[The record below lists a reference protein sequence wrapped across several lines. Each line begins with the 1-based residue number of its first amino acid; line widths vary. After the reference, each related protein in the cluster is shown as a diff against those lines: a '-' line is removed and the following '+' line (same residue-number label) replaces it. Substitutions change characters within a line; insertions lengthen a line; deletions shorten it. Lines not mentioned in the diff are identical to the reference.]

1 MFSKHSSF
9 SCSNQT
15 SQDVNPWQHQLRLD
29 QIKVNRH
36 YDCFPEY
43 PYNTAFGSLL
53 TGSNYTDDDSGMRND
68 EYALEEQHGVAL
80 LLEKLVSFLDEF
92 LVYLSSMIS
101 YEQFQSYLQL
111 KKIKDIAERIYQLRL
126 MLLAEIDRSPET
138 IATFDIS
145 LILRELALLIRCLS
159 EQQQQ
164 QTERCSDPS
173 PNVIF
178 SQLLDRLERTLQAC
192 MNCVSQ
198 RCNPQCHQS
207 SIPDASPCMNSSHT
221 IDNPMSIPWSVLKQ
235 IEQSGESD
243 NVFGLVFGI
252 KDEKVRRKLGYHGSK
267 QKSASRSRQLSNK
280 KKKQRSQKSFV
291 NDEVS
296 PIDNK
301 YQKLTKSFKN
311 RSSPSRPARLNITAS
326 RTNKRKTQ
334 QPSANSI
341 SVHEPDSM
349 SDSYTISPQ
358 RSIQLNSIYGR
369 LMGSTSSERLSPRVE
384 DLPAS
389 ALSDHS
395 ILRRT
400 SSNLNEKQS
409 SPYKNSKAE
418 TSNLSPTLSKFVSIN
433 RSREMLQS
441 GINVKDARNTSDT
454 LQKDDEQNLNQINAG
469 YVDPSARSVSKRNI
483 PYDEDVSYKSSPL
496 SMRSLKLTKND
507 LLKSSSIDP
516 RLSKQQSVNESI
528 NGFYSYNSSNY
539 QIPTSP
545 NIPLATH
552 TLADNISSFKVIEG
566 PRSAE
571 GEIKIRDTLI
581 NENDELSTPY
591 VNSMSIHQQQSTS
604 AVDEKNASSYLLQFP
619 MKKQGYWKKFM
630 SCIRR
635 TITK

>member
-1 MFSKHSSF
+1 MFSKHSSL
-9 SCSNQT
+9 SCSNQ
-15 SQDVNPWQHQLRLD
+15 SSPDLNPWQYQLRLD
-29 QIKVNRH
+29 QIKAKRH

-53 TGSNYTDDDSGMRND
+53 TGSNYTDANSLIRND
-68 EYALEEQHGVAL
+68 EFALEEQHVIVL
-80 LLEKLVSFLDEF
+80 LLEKLVGFLDEF

-111 KKIKDIAERIYQLRL
+111 TKIKDIAERIYQLRL

-145 LILRELALLIRCLS
+145 LILRELASLIHCLS

-173 PNVIF
+173 PNIIF
-178 SQLLDRLERTLQAC
+178 SQLLNRLERILQSC
-192 MNCVSQ
+192 MDCINR

-207 SIPDASPCMNSSHT
+207 IVPDASPCMNSIHT
-221 IDNPMSIPWSVLKQ
+221 IDNPMSIPWSVLNQ
-235 IEQSGESD
+235 IESLGESD

-267 QKSASRSRQLSNK
+267 QKPASRSRCLSNK
-280 KKKQRSQKSFV
+280 KKNQRSQKIFV
-291 NDEVS
+291 HDEVS

-301 YQKLTKSFKN
+301 YQKVTKSFKN
-311 RSSPSRPARLNITAS
+311 RSSPSQPARLNITAS
-326 RTNKRKTQ
+326 RTSKRKTR
-334 QPSANSI
+334 QPSANSV

-358 RSIQLNSIYGR
+358 QSIQLNSIYDR
-369 LMGSTSSERLSPRVE
+369 LMGSTSNERLSPRVE

-389 ALSDHS
+389 TLSNNS

-400 SSNLNEKQS
+400 SSHLNEKQS
-409 SPYKNSKAE
+409 SSYKNSKTE
-418 TSNLSPTLSKFVSIN
+418 TSNLSPALNKSVSIN

-441 GINVKDARNTSDT
+441 ETNVKDARNTSNT
-454 LQKDDEQNLNQINAG
+454 LQNDDEQNLSQINAG
-469 YVDPSARSVSKRNI
+469 YVDSSARSVSKRNI
-483 PYDEDVSYKSSPL
+483 LYDENMSYKSSPL

-516 RLSKQQSVNESI
+516 GLSNQQAVNESI
-528 NGFYSYNSSNY
+528 NRFYSYNSSNY

-545 NIPLATH
+545 NIQLATH

-571 GEIKIRDTLI
+571 GEIKIRDTLT
-581 NENDELSTPY
+581 NENDEPLTPY
-591 VNSMSIHQQQSTS
+591 VNSMSTHQQQSTS
-604 AVDEKNASSYLLQFP
+604 AIDEKNASSYVLQFP
-619 MKKQGYWKKFM
+619 MKKQGYWRKFM

-635 TITK
+635 TIAK